1 MVTVINKLPEA
12 ISEYELKA
20 VVPKGCKVKLQPPTT
35 TTLPAH
41 NPFVPPS
48 AITQVMLIANP
59 PPGKKDVSLKY
70 IVSYSVDDEP
80 QTEMGQVD
88 KLPI

>member
-1 MVTVINKLPEA
+1 MQWLHLQTLSYRGNYILTLNENFLAWNQFFLINSFK
-12 ISEYELKA
+12 
-20 VVPKGCKVKLQPPTT
+20 
-35 TTLPAH
+35 LPAH

-59 PPGKKDVSLKY
+59 QKKPVSLKY
-70 IVSYSVDDEP
+70 VISYVVHGEP

-88 KLPI
+88 ELPL

>member
-1 MVTVINKLPEA
+1 MASLANPELPGQLHTN
-12 ISEYELKA
+12 LKRKF
-20 VVPKGCKVKLQPPTT
+20 PGLESIFLIHSFK
-35 TTLPAH
+35 LPAH

-59 PPGKKDVSLKY
+59 QKKPVSLKY
-70 IVSYSVDDEP
+70 VISYVVDGEP

-88 KLPI
+88 ELPL